1 VSGAQ
6 ALLPEAGLPAAVSA
20 GVVVGLRLDEQA
32 SQLDGLIAQLAQL
45 AITVLFPL
53 LAADLSWAELSP
65 LGWGGVLCVLALMLF
80 RWLVIQLGGLGLP
93 SLDWRSKLMLSW
105 IAPRGIVTAAV
116 ASLFALQLDAA
127 GITGGGSLKG
137 LVFLTILL
145 TVGIQGF
152 TAPVL
157 AQRLGLVEAG
167 SEGTAAAVPAAA
179 KP

>member
-1 VSGAQ
+1 
-6 ALLPEAGLPAAVSA
+6 
-20 GVVVGLRLDEQA
+20 VV
-32 SQLDGLIAQLAQL
+32 
-45 AITVLFPL
+45 
-53 LAADLSWAELSP
+53 
-65 LGWGGVLCVLALMLF
+65 CVLVLMLY

-116 ASLFALQLDAA
+116 ASLFALELEAA
-127 GITGGGSLKG
+127 GIPGAGSLKG

-157 AQRLGLVEAG
+157 AQRLGLVQEGAELSAEAG
-167 SEGTAAAVPAAA
+167 AVPGAE
-179 KP
+179 P